1 MQSVKLFMRQVGS
14 GVGVVPVSEVEDEV
28 ERKFTAQGY
37 SLFET
42 HYLGEVRGDNGE
54 VLGFKV
60 LFVFVKD
67 VLANEAKPSGKQ
79 TLKGV

>member
-1 MQSVKLFMRQVGS
+1 MQSVKLYMRQVGS
-14 GVGVVPVSEVEDEV
+14 GVDLVPASEVEDEL
-28 ERKFTAQGY
+28 ERRFASQGY

-54 VLGFKV
+54 VLGFKI
-60 LFVFVKD
+60 LFVMVKD
-67 VLANEAKPSGKQ
+67 VPVNEAKSGKQ

>member
-14 GVGVVPVSEVEDEV
+14 GVGVIPVSEVEDEV

-54 VLGFKV
+54 TLGFKV

-67 VLANEAKPSGKQ
+67 SEPVEATKSSKA
-79 TLKGV
+79 TLKGQ